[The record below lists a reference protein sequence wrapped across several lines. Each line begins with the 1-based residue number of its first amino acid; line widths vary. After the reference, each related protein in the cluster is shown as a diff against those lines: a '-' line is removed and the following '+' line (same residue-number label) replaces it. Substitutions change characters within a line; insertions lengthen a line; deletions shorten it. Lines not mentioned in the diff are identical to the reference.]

1 MGCAP
6 TDVNERKGTE
16 MAYYLDYYIDTIPAG
31 ASATV
36 AAAKRMIYVYSGSA
50 SIGGRTIHAPL
61 NGETEA
67 DASAA
72 LYSDEETRIT
82 AGQHGTK
89 LFRFD
94 LVEDSKADKPVRG
107 DGATSVI
114 RMSREIWCLD
124 IKQGSEWLFR
134 LDYIR
139 NPAGQTADVHTHEGP
154 GIRALITGTFHVNQP
169 SEEGRAA
176 AAGDP
181 WWETG
186 IEAVIST
193 PSGDEPAKF
202 LRGMVLPRDM
212 VDGRPSGKFLRKFP
226 PAAPGWKVW
235 ELFVDR
241 LVTL

>member
-1 MGCAP
+1 
-6 TDVNERKGTE
+6 

-36 AAAKRMIYVYSGSA
+36 AAAKRMIYLYSGSA
-50 SIGGRTIHAPL
+50 SIDGRALHAPSD
-61 NGETEA
+61 GKTEA
-67 DASAA
+67 AASAG
-72 LYSDEETRIT
+72 LYSDGATRII
-82 AGQHGTK
+82 AGPEGAK

-94 LVEDSKADKPVRG
+94 LVENSKADKPVHG
-107 DGATSVI
+107 GGATSAM
-114 RMSREIWCLD
+114 RMSREIWSLD
-124 IKQGSEWLFR
+124 IKKGSEWLFR

-169 SEEGRAA
+169 SEEGRAREV
-176 AAGDP
+176 GDP

-193 PSGDEPAKF
+193 PSGDVPAKF
-202 LRGMVLPRDM
+202 LRGMVLPKDM
-212 VDGRPSGKFLRKFP
+212 IDGRPSGKFLRTLP

-235 ELFVDR
+235 EMFVDR

>member
-1 MGCAP
+1 
-6 TDVNERKGTE
+6 
-16 MAYYLDYYIDTIPAG
+16 MAYYLDYYIDKIPAH
-31 ASATV
+31 
-36 AAAKRMIYVYSGSA
+36 AAATLAGARRMIYVYSGSA
-50 SIGGRTIHAPL
+50 SIDGRALHALP

-72 LYSDEETRIT
+72 AYSEGETRIV
-82 AGQHGTK
+82 AGPHGAK

-94 LVEDSKADKPVRG
+94 LVENSKADKPAQG
-107 DGATSVI
+107 GGATSVM
-114 RMSREIWCLD
+114 RMSREIWSLD
-124 IKQGSEWLFR
+124 IEKDSEWLFR

-169 SEEGRAA
+169 SEEGRAN

-193 PSGDEPAKF
+193 PGGDVPARF
-202 LRGMVLPRDM
+202 LRGMVLPKDM
-212 VDGRPSGKFLRKFP
+212 IDGRPSGKFLRQFP
-226 PAAPGWKVW
+226 PSAPGWKVW
-235 ELFVDR
+235 VLFVDR